1 MIIMV
6 IPIASLVSV
15 MLKDLSAPL
24 VKMENV
30 LANLTSLE
38 INVTKLNQD
47 TMTSLIQKVI
57 SKSVIL
63 TKNLIMVFESR
74 M

>member
-15 MLKDLSAPL
+15 MLKDLSALL
-24 VKMENV
+24 VRMENV